1 MQLVA
6 HAVPPALHRFGAQL
20 VVAGLGVM
28 QLPVPL
34 QVSAN
39 VSVVPAHVCAWHMV
53 PLVYSMHAP
62 APLQPM
68 PSAPHDAAP
77 CAEQLLCG
85 SSPDL
90 TEPHTPSDP
99 CPLAAA
105 LHASHVPLHAELQQ
119 TPSAQDRP
127 DAQSLFWLQCLPC
140 AQRVAHAATGPPQ
153 STSVSIPFCAPL
165 QLTIPPQPSAKVP
178 HVMLSIAHV
187 NASQPQLGALHT
199 PFMGGWHCTAIV
211 QPLHRPVLHERPLP
225 PQAFPS
231 GS

>member
-90 TEPHTPSDP
+90 TAPHTPSAP
-99 CPLAAA
+99 CSLAAA
-105 LHASHVPLHAELQQ
+105 LHASHVPLQAVLQQ
-119 TPSAQDRP
+119 TPSAQMLF
-127 DAQSLFWLQCLPC
+127 AQSLFTLQCSPW
-140 AQRVAHAATGPPQ
+140 AQRVAHSFTLPPQ
-153 STSVSIPFCAPL
+153 STSVSVPFCAPL
-165 QLTIPPQPSAKVP
+165 QLSMLPQPSGKGPNVLLGPAEAAVVHRRP
-178 HVMLSIAHV
+178 GARDAH
-187 NASQPQLGALHT
+187 A
-199 PFMGGWHCTAIV
+199 
-211 QPLHRPVLHERPLP
+211 R
-225 PQAFPS
+225 
-231 GS
+231 